1 MKILLVTVLRCATL
15 GFAQE
20 KHKMTK
26 DDVDKWMTELSNW
39 GRWGKD
45 DQLGTLNL
53 ITPQKRKQALKL
65 VKDGIPVSL
74 AHDVLTEPAPD
85 NSSPFVHTM
94 LPRAGTFW
102 LDTYSVNYHCY
113 AHTHLDALCHAF

>member
-1 MKILLVTVLRCATL
+1 MKILLVTVLLCATL

-45 DQLGTLNL
+45 DQLGALNL
-53 ITPQKRKQALKL
+53 ISPQKRKDAAAL
-65 VKDGIPVSL
+65 VKEGICISL
-74 AHDVLTEPAPD
+74 ARNAVKFRVGGSAPFEHRMVQTGLT
-85 NSSPFVHTM
+85 
-94 LPRAGTFW
+94 
-102 LDTYSVNYHCY
+102 
-113 AHTHLDALCHAF
+113 